1 METVRLRL
9 VLDNALTTT
18 TEGLRKCWI
27 LLKPQHRTISDL
39 SSHILQVF
47 DLHNACPSGLLLSME
62 GFVLPPFEST
72 CILKDKDIV
81 RVIKKGGTA
90 TEIIKIDDGLNDSL
104 NVVEIIDKPPV
115 TTGMNLLANEEFEKE
130 SDSYESEQEV
140 DVAAEVEDVE
150 NSPEVK
156 AVSKKRKASKDAH
169 SSKRK
174 KTKSASAKK
183 CLEVSENV
191 VTDVPAEQN
200 GTLSIVD
207 VDERS
212 GKSRKT
218 MRDTKKRKKTKSA
231 SAEKCMEVSENV
243 VTSVCAGQN
252 GTLSIFKAD
261 ERSSKSTKVTFNA
274 QKSCQREQNGNG
286 SVDASHILSSFI
298 EELGETQ
305 HDVMISATCTFS
317 LCKKVYCSALF
328 LMENNHD
335 FVCIYEGASAA
346 KLSESILM
354 CLVCPS
360 RSARRKKAKRQW
372 LKEQLKA
379 EKKAQNK
386 RELLLNINQ
395 QSSEKNNQNVSG
407 ESPEPGSQKTS
418 EEKLREDNQ
427 LGERD
432 SDVEGDVVP
441 VVIRPGHI
449 RFEPLKKGDSDHA
462 VPRNHVSIERFQW
475 NGITSKKKGQKWG
488 KEKVV
493 SCKRNDY
500 NNFKKES
507 YSSLT
512 IEERTPVYDCTNFE
526 EFPHYAS
533 LPKEGDV
540 IAYRLVELSPS
551 WTPELSSYRVG
562 KVSKYDLES
571 NIVMLVQVPEY
582 PVIPEKIDDEASD
595 ALPEISPYQEDGSL
609 EIKFSALFEVRLVH
623 HGNLKSAKSVSGGSN
638 EVHVRDQDSGTGFKL
653 NNNHEAGTSAQENGK
668 HNPWEETKQALTAQK
683 AWLSQ
688 EDSCKK
694 PESSGRS
701 PWSYK
706 ALRGSA
712 LGPTVALLRAQNEL

>member
-9 VLDNALTTT
+9 VIDNALTTT

-27 LLKPQHRTISDL
+27 LLKPQHKTISDL

-90 TEIIKIDDGLNDSL
+90 TEIIKIDDWLNDSL

-115 TTGMNLLANEEFEKE
+115 TTGTNLLANEEFEKE
-130 SDSYESEQEV
+130 SDSYENEQEV
-140 DVAAEVEDVE
+140 DVAAEVEDIE
-150 NSPEVK
+150 ISPEVK

-169 SSKRK
+169 SPKRK

-191 VTDVPAEQN
+191 VTDFSAKQN

-212 GKSRKT
+212 GKSGKA

-252 GTLSIFKAD
+252 GTLSFFKAD
-261 ERSSKSTKVTFNA
+261 ERSSKSTEATFNA
-274 QKSCQREQNGNG
+274 QKSCQPEQNGNG
-286 SVDASHILSSFI
+286 SVDASHILSGS
-298 EELGETQ
+298 
-305 HDVMISATCTFS
+305 
-317 LCKKVYCSALF
+317 KK
-328 LMENNHD
+328 
-335 FVCIYEGASAA
+335 
-346 KLSESILM
+346 
-354 CLVCPS
+354 
-360 RSARRKKAKRQW
+360 
-372 LKEQLKA
+372 
-379 EKKAQNK
+379 QNK

-395 QSSEKNNQNVSG
+395 QSSEKDNQKFSG

-441 VVIRPGHI
+441 VVIRPGHLC
-449 RFEPLKKGDSDHA
+449 FEPLKKGLMLGDSDHA
-462 VPRNHVSIERFQW
+462 VPQNHVSIERFQW

-500 NNFKKES
+500 VNFKKES

-526 EFPHYAS
+526 EFPFYAS

-540 IAYRLVELSPS
+540 IAYRLVELSSS

-595 ALPEISPYQEDGSL
+595 ALPETSPYQEDGSL

-623 HGNLKSAKSVSGGSN
+623 HGNLKSAKSVTGGSN

-653 NNNHEAGTSAQENGK
+653 NNNHESGTSAQENGR

>member
-9 VLDNALTTT
+9 VLDNPLTTT

-39 SSHILQVF
+39 SSHILHVF

-115 TTGMNLLANEEFEKE
+115 TIGTNLLANEEFEKE

-169 SSKRK
+169 SPKRK

-183 CLEVSENV
+183 WLDVSENV
-191 VTDVPAEQN
+191 VTDVSAEQN

-212 GKSRKT
+212 GKGRKA

-231 SAEKCMEVSENV
+231 SAEKCTEVSENV

-261 ERSSKSTKVTFNA
+261 ERSSKSTKATFNA

-286 SVDASHILSSFI
+286 SVDASHILSGS
-298 EELGETQ
+298 
-305 HDVMISATCTFS
+305 
-317 LCKKVYCSALF
+317 KK
-328 LMENNHD
+328 
-335 FVCIYEGASAA
+335 
-346 KLSESILM
+346 
-354 CLVCPS
+354 CPS

-379 EKKAQNK
+379 EKKAQ
-386 RELLLNINQ
+386 
-395 QSSEKNNQNVSG
+395 SSEKDNENDSG

-418 EEKLREDNQ
+418 EEKFREDKQ

-441 VVIRPGHI
+441 IVIRPGHI

-462 VPRNHVSIERFQW
+462 VPQNHISIERFQW

-493 SCKRNDY
+493 SFKRNDY

-533 LPKEGDV
+533 WPKEGDV

-595 ALPEISPYQEDGSL
+595 ALPETSPYQEDGSL

-623 HGNLKSAKSVSGGSN
+623 HGNLKSAKSVTGGSN

>member
-27 LLKPQHRTISDL
+27 LLKPQHKTISDL

-47 DLHNACPSGLLLSME
+47 DLHNACPSGLFLSME

-115 TTGMNLLANEEFEKE
+115 TTGTNLLANEEFEKE

-169 SSKRK
+169 SPKRK

-191 VTDVPAEQN
+191 VTDVSAEQN

-212 GKSRKT
+212 GKSRKA

-252 GTLSIFKAD
+252 GTLSFFKAD
-261 ERSSKSTKVTFNA
+261 ERSSKSTEATISA
-274 QKSCQREQNGNG
+274 QKSCQPEQNGNG
-286 SVDASHILSSFI
+286 SVDASHILSGS
-298 EELGETQ
+298 
-305 HDVMISATCTFS
+305 
-317 LCKKVYCSALF
+317 KK
-328 LMENNHD
+328 
-335 FVCIYEGASAA
+335 
-346 KLSESILM
+346 
-354 CLVCPS
+354 CPS

-395 QSSEKNNQNVSG
+395 QSSEKDNQNVSG

-427 LGERD
+427 LGEQD

-449 RFEPLKKGDSDHA
+449 RFEPLRKGDSDHA
-462 VPRNHVSIERFQW
+462 VPQNHVSIERFQW

-493 SCKRNDY
+493 SCKWNDY

-512 IEERTPVYDCTNFE
+512 IEEQTPVYDCTNFE
-526 EFPHYAS
+526 EFPLYAS

-540 IAYRLVELSPS
+540 IAYRLVELSSS

-571 NIVMLVQVPEY
+571 NIVMLAQVPEY

-595 ALPEISPYQEDGSL
+595 ALPETSPYQEDGSL

-623 HGNLKSAKSVSGGSN
+623 HGNLKSAKSVTGGSN

-653 NNNHEAGTSAQENGK
+653 NNNHEAGTSGQENGK
-668 HNPWEETKQALTAQK
+668 HNPWEETNQALTAQK

-712 LGPTVALLRAQNEL
+712 LGPTVALLRAQNEF

>member
-9 VLDNALTTT
+9 VIDNALTTT

-27 LLKPQHRTISDL
+27 LLKPQHKTISDL

-90 TEIIKIDDGLNDSL
+90 TEIIKIDDWLNDSL

-115 TTGMNLLANEEFEKE
+115 TTGTNLLANEEFEKE
-130 SDSYESEQEV
+130 SDSYENEQEV
-140 DVAAEVEDVE
+140 DVAAEVEDIE
-150 NSPEVK
+150 ISPEVK

-169 SSKRK
+169 SPKRK

-191 VTDVPAEQN
+191 VTDFSAKQN

-212 GKSRKT
+212 GKSGKA

-252 GTLSIFKAD
+252 GTLSFFKAD
-261 ERSSKSTKVTFNA
+261 ERSSKSTEATFNA
-274 QKSCQREQNGNG
+274 QKSCQPEQNGNG
-286 SVDASHILSSFI
+286 SVDASHILSGS
-298 EELGETQ
+298 
-305 HDVMISATCTFS
+305 
-317 LCKKVYCSALF
+317 KK
-328 LMENNHD
+328 
-335 FVCIYEGASAA
+335 
-346 KLSESILM
+346 
-354 CLVCPS
+354 CPS

-372 LKEQLKA
+372 LKEHLKT

-395 QSSEKNNQNVSG
+395 QSSEKDNQKFSG

-441 VVIRPGHI
+441 VVIRPGHLC
-449 RFEPLKKGDSDHA
+449 FEPLKKGDSDHA
-462 VPRNHVSIERFQW
+462 VPQNHVSIERFQW

-500 NNFKKES
+500 VNFKKES

-526 EFPHYAS
+526 EFPFYAS

-540 IAYRLVELSPS
+540 IAYRLVELSSS

-595 ALPEISPYQEDGSL
+595 ALPETSPYQEDGSL

-623 HGNLKSAKSVSGGSN
+623 HGNLKSAKSVTGGSN

-653 NNNHEAGTSAQENGK
+653 NNNHESGTSAQENGR

>member
-27 LLKPQHRTISDL
+27 LLKPQHKTISDL

-47 DLHNACPSGLLLSME
+47 DLHNACPSGLFLSME

-72 CILKDKDIV
+72 CILNDKDIV

-90 TEIIKIDDGLNDSL
+90 TELIKIDDGLNDSL

-115 TTGMNLLANEEFEKE
+115 TTGTNLLANEEFEKE

-169 SSKRK
+169 SPKRK
-174 KTKSASAKK
+174 KTKSAGAKK

-191 VTDVPAEQN
+191 VTDVSAVQN
-200 GTLSIVD
+200 GSLSIVD

-212 GKSRKT
+212 GKSRKA
-218 MRDTKKRKKTKSA
+218 MRDTKKRKRTKSA

-252 GTLSIFKAD
+252 GTLSFFKAD
-261 ERSSKSTKVTFNA
+261 ERSSKSTEATINA
-274 QKSCQREQNGNG
+274 QKSCQPEQNGNG
-286 SVDASHILSSFI
+286 SVDASHILSGS
-298 EELGETQ
+298 
-305 HDVMISATCTFS
+305 
-317 LCKKVYCSALF
+317 KK
-328 LMENNHD
+328 
-335 FVCIYEGASAA
+335 
-346 KLSESILM
+346 
-354 CLVCPS
+354 CPS
-360 RSARRKKAKRQW
+360 RSARRKKAKRHW

-395 QSSEKNNQNVSG
+395 QSSEKDNQNVSG

-449 RFEPLKKGDSDHA
+449 RFEPLKKGLMLGDSDHA
-462 VPRNHVSIERFQW
+462 VPQNHVSIERFQW

-512 IEERTPVYDCTNFE
+512 IEEQTPVYDFTNFE
-526 EFPHYAS
+526 EFPLYAS

-540 IAYRLVELSPS
+540 IAYRLVELSSS

-571 NIVMLVQVPEY
+571 NIVMLAQVPEY

-595 ALPEISPYQEDGSL
+595 ALPETSPYQEDGSL

-623 HGNLKSAKSVSGGSN
+623 HGNIKSAKSVTGGSN

-668 HNPWEETKQALTAQK
+668 HNPWEETNQSITAQK

-701 PWSYK
+701 PWSFK

-712 LGPTVALLRAQNEL
+712 LGPTVALLRAQNEF

>member
-27 LLKPQHRTISDL
+27 LLKPQHKTISDL

-47 DLHNACPSGLLLSME
+47 DLHNACPSGLFLSME

-72 CILKDKDIV
+72 CILNDKDIV
-81 RVIKKGGTA
+81 RVIKKDGTA

-115 TTGMNLLANEEFEKE
+115 TTGTNLLANEEFEKE

-169 SSKRK
+169 SPKRK

-191 VTDVPAEQN
+191 VTDVSAEQN
-200 GTLSIVD
+200 GTLGIVD

-212 GKSRKT
+212 GKSRKA

-252 GTLSIFKAD
+252 GTLSFFKAD
-261 ERSSKSTKVTFNA
+261 ERSSKSTEATINA
-274 QKSCQREQNGNG
+274 QKSCQPEQNGNG
-286 SVDASHILSSFI
+286 SVDASHILSGS
-298 EELGETQ
+298 
-305 HDVMISATCTFS
+305 
-317 LCKKVYCSALF
+317 KK
-328 LMENNHD
+328 
-335 FVCIYEGASAA
+335 
-346 KLSESILM
+346 
-354 CLVCPS
+354 
-360 RSARRKKAKRQW
+360 
-372 LKEQLKA
+372 
-379 EKKAQNK
+379 
-386 RELLLNINQ
+386 
-395 QSSEKNNQNVSG
+395 QSSEKDNQNVSG

-449 RFEPLKKGDSDHA
+449 RFEPLKKGLMLGDSDHA
-462 VPRNHVSIERFQW
+462 VPQNHVSIERFQW

-512 IEERTPVYDCTNFE
+512 IEEQTPVYDCTNFE
-526 EFPHYAS
+526 EFPLYAS

-540 IAYRLVELSPS
+540 IAYRLVELSSS

-571 NIVMLVQVPEY
+571 NIVMLAQVPEY

-595 ALPEISPYQEDGSL
+595 ALPETSPYQDDGSL

-623 HGNLKSAKSVSGGSN
+623 HGNIKSAKSVTGGSN

-668 HNPWEETKQALTAQK
+668 HNPWEETNQALTAQK

>member
-39 SSHILQVF
+39 SSHILHVF

-115 TTGMNLLANEEFEKE
+115 TTGTNLLANEEFEKE

-169 SSKRK
+169 SPKRK

-183 CLEVSENV
+183 WLEVSENV
-191 VTDVPAEQN
+191 VTDVSAEQN

-212 GKSRKT
+212 GKSRKA

-243 VTSVCAGQN
+243 VRSVCAGQN

-261 ERSSKSTKVTFNA
+261 ERSSKSTKATFNA

-286 SVDASHILSSFI
+286 NVDASHILSGS
-298 EELGETQ
+298 
-305 HDVMISATCTFS
+305 
-317 LCKKVYCSALF
+317 KK
-328 LMENNHD
+328 
-335 FVCIYEGASAA
+335 
-346 KLSESILM
+346 
-354 CLVCPS
+354 CPS

-379 EKKAQNK
+379 EKKAQ
-386 RELLLNINQ
+386 
-395 QSSEKNNQNVSG
+395 SSEKDNENVSG

-418 EEKLREDNQ
+418 EEKLREDKQ

-441 VVIRPGHI
+441 VVIGPGHI

-462 VPRNHVSIERFQW
+462 VPQNHVSIERFQW

-595 ALPEISPYQEDGSL
+595 ALPETSPYQEDGSL

-623 HGNLKSAKSVSGGSN
+623 HGNLKSAKSVTGGSN

-712 LGPTVALLRAQNEL
+712 LGPTVALLRAQNEF

>member
-27 LLKPQHRTISDL
+27 LLKPQHKTISDL

-47 DLHNACPSGLLLSME
+47 DLHNACPSGLFLSME

-72 CILKDKDIV
+72 CILNDKDIV
-81 RVIKKGGTA
+81 RVIKKDGTA

-115 TTGMNLLANEEFEKE
+115 TTGTNLLANEEFEKE

-169 SSKRK
+169 SPKRK

-191 VTDVPAEQN
+191 VTDVSAEQN
-200 GTLSIVD
+200 GTLGIVD

-212 GKSRKT
+212 GKSRKA

-252 GTLSIFKAD
+252 GTLSFFKAD
-261 ERSSKSTKVTFNA
+261 ERSSKSTEATINA
-274 QKSCQREQNGNG
+274 QKSCQPEQNGNG
-286 SVDASHILSSFI
+286 SVDASHILSGS
-298 EELGETQ
+298 
-305 HDVMISATCTFS
+305 
-317 LCKKVYCSALF
+317 KK
-328 LMENNHD
+328 
-335 FVCIYEGASAA
+335 
-346 KLSESILM
+346 
-354 CLVCPS
+354 CPS
-360 RSARRKKAKRQW
+360 RSARRKKAKRHW

-395 QSSEKNNQNVSG
+395 QSSEKDNQNVSG

-462 VPRNHVSIERFQW
+462 VPQNHVSIERFQW

-512 IEERTPVYDCTNFE
+512 IEEQTPVYDCTNFE
-526 EFPHYAS
+526 EFPLYAS

-540 IAYRLVELSPS
+540 IAYRLVELSSS

-571 NIVMLVQVPEY
+571 NIVMLAQVPEY

-595 ALPEISPYQEDGSL
+595 ALPETSPYQDDGSL

-623 HGNLKSAKSVSGGSN
+623 HGNIKSAKSVTGGSN

-668 HNPWEETKQALTAQK
+668 HNPWEETNQALTAQK

>member
-27 LLKPQHRTISDL
+27 LLKPQHKTITDL

-140 DVAAEVEDVE
+140 EDVE

-156 AVSKKRKASKDAH
+156 AVSKKRNASKDAH
-169 SSKRK
+169 SPKRK

-207 VDERS
+207 VDERI
-212 GKSRKT
+212 GKSRKA

-261 ERSSKSTKVTFNA
+261 ERSSKSTKATFNA

-286 SVDASHILSSFI
+286 SADASHILSGS
-298 EELGETQ
+298 
-305 HDVMISATCTFS
+305 
-317 LCKKVYCSALF
+317 KK
-328 LMENNHD
+328 
-335 FVCIYEGASAA
+335 
-346 KLSESILM
+346 
-354 CLVCPS
+354 CPS

-395 QSSEKNNQNVSG
+395 QSSEKDNQNVSG

-418 EEKLREDNQ
+418 EEKLREDKQ

-441 VVIRPGHI
+441 VMIRPGHI
-449 RFEPLKKGDSDHA
+449 RFEPLKKGLMLDVSFLPFMWLKSSIFYHKAVPRDSDHA
-462 VPRNHVSIERFQW
+462 VPQNHVSIERFQW

-623 HGNLKSAKSVSGGSN
+623 HGNLKSAKSVTGGSN

-668 HNPWEETKQALTAQK
+668 HNPWEETKQALTTQK

-712 LGPTVALLRAQNEL
+712 LGPTVALLRAQNELGREQNE

>member
-39 SSHILQVF
+39 SSHILHVF
-47 DLHNACPSGLLLSME
+47 DLHNACHSGLLLSME

-115 TTGMNLLANEEFEKE
+115 TIGTNLLANEEFEKE

-169 SSKRK
+169 SPKRK

-183 CLEVSENV
+183 WLEVSENV
-191 VTDVPAEQN
+191 VTDVSAEQN

-212 GKSRKT
+212 GKGRKA

-261 ERSSKSTKVTFNA
+261 ERSSKSTKATFNA

-286 SVDASHILSSFI
+286 SVDASHILSGS
-298 EELGETQ
+298 
-305 HDVMISATCTFS
+305 
-317 LCKKVYCSALF
+317 KK
-328 LMENNHD
+328 
-335 FVCIYEGASAA
+335 
-346 KLSESILM
+346 
-354 CLVCPS
+354 CPS

-395 QSSEKNNQNVSG
+395 QSSEKDNENDSG

-418 EEKLREDNQ
+418 EEKFREDKQ

-441 VVIRPGHI
+441 IVIRPGHI

-462 VPRNHVSIERFQW
+462 VPQNHISIERFQW

-493 SCKRNDY
+493 SFKRNDY

-595 ALPEISPYQEDGSL
+595 ALPETSPYQEDGSL

-623 HGNLKSAKSVSGGSN
+623 HGNLKSAKSVTGGSN

>member
-9 VLDNALTTT
+9 VIDNALTTT

-27 LLKPQHRTISDL
+27 LLKPQHKTISDL

-90 TEIIKIDDGLNDSL
+90 TEIIKIDDWLNDSL

-115 TTGMNLLANEEFEKE
+115 TTGTNLLANEEFEKE
-130 SDSYESEQEV
+130 SDSYENEQEV
-140 DVAAEVEDVE
+140 DVAAEVEDIE
-150 NSPEVK
+150 ISPEVK

-169 SSKRK
+169 SPKRK

-191 VTDVPAEQN
+191 VTDFSAKQN

-212 GKSRKT
+212 GKSGKA

-252 GTLSIFKAD
+252 GTLSFFKAD
-261 ERSSKSTKVTFNA
+261 ERSSKSTEATFNA
-274 QKSCQREQNGNG
+274 QKSCQPEQNGNG
-286 SVDASHILSSFI
+286 SVDASHILSGS
-298 EELGETQ
+298 
-305 HDVMISATCTFS
+305 
-317 LCKKVYCSALF
+317 KK
-328 LMENNHD
+328 
-335 FVCIYEGASAA
+335 
-346 KLSESILM
+346 
-354 CLVCPS
+354 CPS

-372 LKEQLKA
+372 LKEHLKT
-379 EKKAQNK
+379 EKKAQ
-386 RELLLNINQ
+386 
-395 QSSEKNNQNVSG
+395 SSEKDNQKFSG

-441 VVIRPGHI
+441 VVIRPGHLC
-449 RFEPLKKGDSDHA
+449 FEPLKKGLMLGDSDHA
-462 VPRNHVSIERFQW
+462 VPQNHVSIERFQW

-500 NNFKKES
+500 VNFKKES

-526 EFPHYAS
+526 EFPFYAS

-540 IAYRLVELSPS
+540 IAYRLVELSSS

-595 ALPEISPYQEDGSL
+595 ALPETSPYQEDGSL

-623 HGNLKSAKSVSGGSN
+623 HGNLKSAKSVTGGSN

-653 NNNHEAGTSAQENGK
+653 NNNHESGTSAQENGR